1 MSNVVDLDA
10 KRQTKRRERSLYSID
25 VAADICDMIIEGM
38 HPRDICDGREG
49 RPSHASTMFL
59 WLSLHPAF
67 EDLYRRA
74 WEWRVEQMAL
84 EIIQIADDDSEDV
97 ITTKTGSGDDAEE
110 KTTFNRSNLA
120 RHKMMIE
127 NRWRALAIQF
137 PKKYGATTLGGA
149 AIKNGS
155 DAKVIEQSPADERK
169 LMTTQA
175 LYEDAQNW
183 DAPKQ

>member
-10 KRQTKRRERSLYSID
+10 KRQTKRRERALYSID
-25 VAADICDMIIEGM
+25 VAADICDMVIEGM

-84 EIIQIADDDSEDV
+84 EIIQIADDDSNDTV
-97 ITTKTGSGDDAEE
+97 TVGTGDDE
-110 KTTFNRSNLA
+110 KTTINRVNLA
-120 RHKMMIE
+120 RHKIMIE

-155 DAKVIEQSPADERK
+155 DAKVIDQSPADERK
-169 LMTTQA
+169 SLTTQS
-175 LYEDAQNW
+175 LYEDAMTYE
-183 DAPKQ
+183 APKK